1 MFYNL
6 VLMMLIPYRIM
17 AMYEDSG
24 SDFFSE
30 FSVKLLLSRLCFVMN
45 LISEI

>member
-24 SDFFSE
+24 SDFSE